1 MQKHLTDGEAMEL
14 TQEHQPQQVQTEVA
28 PATVKA
34 GLPSDNVFDRL
45 VHDEEDVVGLLA
57 FSLSMQNKRDW
68 LVAFKKEVGRDPTPQ
83 ELAAYDIGERIDRRL
98 ATYRKLAE
106 HALAGNSFWASATLT
121 PVSEL
126 PGPAVSEPASAPGKP
141 ARSSWFSGS
150 KAVIAVFVVAAA
162 TVAFA
167 TRHYW
172 GV

>member
-1 MQKHLTDGEAMEL
+1 MQKNVTDIEAVAPS
-14 TQEHQPQQVQTEVA
+14 QDHQSKSEVA
-28 PATVKA
+28 SAPNPAPAKA
-34 GLPSDNVFDRL
+34 GLHSDNVFDRL

-68 LVAFKKEVGRDPTPQ
+68 LAAFKKEVGRDPTPQ

-126 PGPAVSEPASAPGKP
+126 PGPSVSEPSSAPAKP
-141 ARSSWFSGS
+141 QRSSWFSGS
-150 KAVIAVFVVAAA
+150 K
-162 TVAFA
+162 
-167 TRHYW
+167 
-172 GV
+172 G

>member
-1 MQKHLTDGEAMEL
+1 MQKNVTDIEAVAPS
-14 TQEHQPQQVQTEVA
+14 QDHQSKSEVA
-28 PATVKA
+28 SAPNPAPAKA
-34 GLPSDNVFDRL
+34 GLHSDNVFDRL

-68 LVAFKKEVGRDPTPQ
+68 LAAFKKEVGRDPTPQ

-126 PGPAVSEPASAPGKP
+126 PGPSVSESSSVPAKP
-141 ARSSWFSGS
+141 QRSSWFSGS
-150 KAVIAVFVVAAA
+150 K
-162 TVAFA
+162 
-167 TRHYW
+167 
-172 GV
+172 G

>member
-1 MQKHLTDGEAMEL
+1 MQKNVTDIEAA
-14 TQEHQPQQVQTEVA
+14 TPSQDHQSQSEAA
-28 PATVKA
+28 PAPIKA

-57 FSLSMQNKRDW
+57 FSLSTQNKRDW
-68 LVAFKKEVGRDPTPQ
+68 LVAFKQEVGRDPTPD

-126 PGPAVSEPASAPGKP
+126 PGPTISELLSTPAKPEPAKP
-141 ARSSWFSGS
+141 ARSSWFKGS
-150 KAVIAVFVVAAA
+150 K
-162 TVAFA
+162 
-167 TRHYW
+167 R
-172 GV
+172 

>member
-1 MQKHLTDGEAMEL
+1 MQKNVTDIDAAAPS
-14 TQEHQPQQVQTEVA
+14 QDRQPQSDVTPA
-28 PATVKA
+28 PAPVKA

-126 PGPAVSEPASAPGKP
+126 PGPAVSEPSSAPAKP
-141 ARSSWFSGS
+141 QRTSWFSGS
-150 KAVIAVFVVAAA
+150 K
-162 TVAFA
+162 
-167 TRHYW
+167 
-172 GV
+172 G